1 MNDQYLTYL
10 NSSKISLLVS
20 ISFGIQRF
28 VSNEDLEEK
37 REREEKEEEEEE
49 EEENE
54 LDVDDYEEEEATENI
69 KNIKEEEEEEEEEV
83 GMEEEE
89 EEDEESKGVTASK
102 IKSQFANFSVLSLL
116 ARKTPEREE
125 KVLMDLSYFDLDD
138 RWWLNSQIGN
148 GESEGGQ
155 EENSRPMLSTPKEEV
170 ARKQL

>member
-1 MNDQYLTYL
+1 MNDKYSTYL
-10 NSSKISLLVS
+10 NSSKNSLLVS

-89 EEDEESKGVTASK
+89 EDEESKGVTASK

-125 KVLMDLSYFDLDD
+125 KV
-138 RWWLNSQIGN
+138 RIN
-148 GESEGGQ
+148 GSLIFR
-155 EENSRPMLSTPKEEV
+155 S
-170 ARKQL
+170 

>member
-1 MNDQYLTYL
+1 MNDQYSTYL

-49 EEENE
+49 EEEENE

-69 KNIKEEEEEEEEEV
+69 KNIKEEEEEEEEV
-83 GMEEEE
+83 GMEEE

-125 KVLMDLSYFDLDD
+125 KVLMDLSFFD
-138 RWWLNSQIGN
+138 RWWLNCQVGN

>member
-1 MNDQYLTYL
+1 MVLIKLINDQYLTYL

-69 KNIKEEEEEEEEEV
+69 KNIKEEEEEEEEV
-83 GMEEEE
+83 GMEEE

-125 KVLMDLSYFDLDD
+125 KV
-138 RWWLNSQIGN
+138 RIN
-148 GESEGGQ
+148 GSLIFR
-155 EENSRPMLSTPKEEV
+155 S
-170 ARKQL
+170 

>member
-1 MNDQYLTYL
+1 MNDKYSTYL

-69 KNIKEEEEEEEEEV
+69 KNIKEEEDEEEEE
-83 GMEEEE
+83 GMEE

-125 KVLMDLSYFDLDD
+125 KVLMDLSHFDLDD

-148 GESEGGQ
+148 GESEGGK

-170 ARKQL
+170 ARKRK

>member
-1 MNDQYLTYL
+1 MVLIKLINDQYLTYL
-10 NSSKISLLVS
+10 NSSKTSLLVS

-37 REREEKEEEEEE
+37 REKEEEEEE

-89 EEDEESKGVTASK
+89 EDEESKSVTASK

-125 KVLMDLSYFDLDD
+125 KVRM
-138 RWWLNSQIGN
+138 N
-148 GESEGGQ
+148 ESLIFR
-155 EENSRPMLSTPKEEV
+155 S
-170 ARKQL
+170 

>member
-1 MNDQYLTYL
+1 MNDKYSTYL

-49 EEENE
+49 AEENE

-69 KNIKEEEEEEEEEV
+69 KNIKEEE
-83 GMEEEE
+83 EEEE

-125 KVLMDLSYFDLDD
+125 KVLMGLSHFDLDD
-138 RWWLNSQIGN
+138 R
-148 GESEGGQ
+148 
-155 EENSRPMLSTPKEEV
+155 
-170 ARKQL
+170 

>member
-1 MNDQYLTYL
+1 M
-10 NSSKISLLVS
+10 S

-28 VSNEDLEEK
+28 VSNEDFEEK
-37 REREEKEEEEEE
+37 REGEEKEEEEEE

-54 LDVDDYEEEEATENI
+54 LDVDDYEEEEASENI
-69 KNIKEEEEEEEEEV
+69 KNIKEEEEEEEEV

-138 RWWLNSQIGN
+138 RWWLDCQVSN

-170 ARKQL
+170 ARKQK

>member
-1 MNDQYLTYL
+1 MNDKYSTYL

-69 KNIKEEEEEEEEEV
+69 KNIKEEEE
-83 GMEEEE
+83 GMEE

-125 KVLMDLSYFDLDD
+125 KVLLIDLSYFDLDD

-170 ARKQL
+170 ARKQK

>member
-1 MNDQYLTYL
+1 M
-10 NSSKISLLVS
+10 S

-37 REREEKEEEEEE
+37 REGEEKEEEEEE

-54 LDVDDYEEEEATENI
+54 LDVDDYEEEEASENI
-69 KNIKEEEEEEEEEV
+69 KNIKEEEEEEEEV
-83 GMEEEE
+83 GMEEE

-138 RWWLNSQIGN
+138 RWWLNCQVSN

-170 ARKQL
+170 ARKQK